1 MAMTEAQGYKWKPKR
16 PLHGDFC
23 IIFLSKG
30 SLMAKPKLTGREV
43 RSAFPGEVSTADL
56 GLESIRHS
64 TVLPL
69 PGLTYANTT

>member
-1 MAMTEAQGYKWKPKR
+1 
-16 PLHGDFC
+16 
-23 IIFLSKG
+23 
-30 SLMAKPKLTGREV
+30 MAKPKLTGREV